1 MITLKNSKIQAC
13 IVLLC
18 VWLGVFIT
26 SYAQNQLSG
35 MSTMFMEHYGFTAE
49 EYAGLYT
56 ASTFMGIWIAFIAGV
71 LSDNI
76 SVRWII
82 LVCAILAALG
92 LVYRIVTTDYMGQF
106 IANAAPCF
114 LATFLGVNRSKL
126 LGGWFPPA
134 TVGIAVGIA
143 TTTTP
148 IANTLGVGLTAMMP
162 SVEFAFTV
170 TAVVA
175 VVFVVL
181 WFLFGQER
189 SREIAAQEE
198 AAGEKPSLKES
209 LKTVFT
215 CPWVYLLAIA
225 AMFLMASQVPV
236 MAFTTV
242 ALVNANGMT
251 PVAAGLMATAITIG
265 MGVGS
270 VVTPFIIKV
279 IKAYRPI
286 IAIYAIITAICIY
299 FAWQMPVG
307 AAQYIIYFILGF
319 CLGALLAII
328 FTFPVLLVGRRF
340 AATAGGLVQTFVL
353 IGASLFLTNVT
364 IPLAGGATNFGAMFT
379 IAAIFC
385 IVGSICLFIIPDQA
399 KKLLAAGGE
408 KKIEEEMAEE
418 EARDEI

>member
-1 MITLKNSKIQAC
+1 MITLKNSKIQAV
-13 IVLLC
+13 IILIC

-26 SYAQNQLSG
+26 SYGQNQLSG
-35 MSTMFMEHYGFTAE
+35 MSVLFMEHYGFTPE

-56 ASTFMGIWIAFIAGV
+56 AASFMGIWIAFIAGV

-82 LVCAILAALG
+82 LACAVIAAAG
-92 LVYRIVTTDYMGQF
+92 LIYRIVATDYWGQF
-106 IANAAPCF
+106 IANAAPSF
-114 LATFLGVNRSKL
+114 MATFLGVNRSKL

-148 IANTLGVGLTAMMP
+148 VANTLGIGLTAMMP

-181 WFLFGQER
+181 WFLFGQEK

-198 AAGEKPSLKES
+198 AAGVKPALGPTLK
-209 LKTVFT
+209 KVFT
-215 CPWVYLLAIA
+215 TPWVYVLALG
-225 AMFLMASQVPV
+225 AMFLMAAQVPL

-242 ALVNANGMT
+242 ALTVAGGLE
-251 PVAAGLMATAITIG
+251 PAAAGLMATSITIG
-265 MGVGS
+265 MGIGS
-270 VVTPFIIKV
+270 VVTPLIIKAV
-279 IKAYRPI
+279 KSYRI
-286 IAIYAIITAICIY
+286 IILIYAIITCIGIF
-299 FAWQMPVG
+299 FAWQMPAG
-307 AAQYIIYFILGF
+307 SAFQYIVYFITGF

-328 FTFPVLLVGRRF
+328 FTYPVLIVGRQC
-340 AATAGGLVQTFVL
+340 AATCGGVVQTFVL

-364 IPLAGGATNFGAMFT
+364 IPLAGGATNFSNMFM

-385 IVGSICLFIIPDQA
+385 ALGSACLFIIPDQA
-399 KKLLAAGGE
+399 KKMIGE
-408 KKIEEEMAEE
+408 VPAE
-418 EARDEI
+418 